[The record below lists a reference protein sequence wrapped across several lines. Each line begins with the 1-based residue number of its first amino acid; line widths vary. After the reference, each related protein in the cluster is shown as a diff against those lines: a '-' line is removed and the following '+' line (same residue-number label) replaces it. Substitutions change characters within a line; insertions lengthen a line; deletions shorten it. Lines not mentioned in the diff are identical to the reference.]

1 MINYYKILGV
11 NKLSKTEE
19 IEERYTALKNTSTI
33 TPITTEAYN
42 ILRDYHSRK
51 KYDELYEIKAKYSL
65 SNIPFFG
72 YDFSETAVSPTPQNN
87 GEIKRYK
94 IDDTRYLLYEKKN
107 ENGQITK
114 RFYIEINGKIDLISE
129 DKIQKIKKEY
139 YDTLKKDLLKDKCT
153 K

>member
-19 IEERYTALKNTSTI
+19 IEERYTALKNTSSV
-33 TPITTEAYN
+33 TPIITESYD

-72 YDFSETAVSPTPQNN
+72 YDFSETAVSPTSQNN

-94 IDDTRYLLYEKKN
+94 IDDTRFLLYEKKN
-107 ENGQITK
+107 ENGQMIK
-114 RFYIEINGKIDLISE
+114 KFYIEINGKIDLISE

-139 YDTLKKDLLKDKCT
+139 YDTIKKDLLKDKHT